1 MVPPNRVKM
10 GWQQG
15 IKLLC
20 FIVKW
25 LYCSASLIVT
35 LFYCFGFAQDFG
47 LREATY

>member
-25 LYCSASLIVT
+25 LYCSASLIVILLNGYAKRHKT
-35 LFYCFGFAQDFG
+35 MD
-47 LREATY
+47 